1 MHNLRTA
8 EVETAGGLV
17 EQKIRRNAH
26 QAVVSGARTQED
38 ADKELG
44 RWLTAKHK
52 CIERIKLSC
61 IDSSNIT
68 VWWPTDNPHLWGFE
82 SAHRNLPYETTVD
95 TCECEAFKHGTPCWH
110 RVAVAVLQACIR
122 LRFEA
127 GLPPIIEPKPRF
139 SSAELAA
146 AAAELFG

>member
-1 MHNLRTA
+1 MHTLTTK
-8 EVETAGGLV
+8 EVEKATGLV
-17 EQKIRRNAH
+17 EQKIRAAAH
-26 QAVVSGARTQED
+26 QAVVTGARTQED
-38 ADKELG
+38 ADKEQG
-44 RWLTAKHK
+44 RWLTALEKAMT
-52 CIERIKLSC
+52 RIKFSC

-68 VWWPTDNPHLWGFE
+68 VWWPTDNRHMFGFE
-82 SAHRNLPYETTVD
+82 SSKRNVPYEATVD
-95 TCECEAFKHGTPCWH
+95 QCECEAFKHGTPCWH